1 MGIIGLPNAGKSTLI
16 AVLSAARPKIADYPF
31 TTLVPNLGV
40 VRRPSGDGTVFADI
54 PGLIEGAAQ
63 GAGLGHDFLRHIE
76 RTRLLIHLVDA
87 GSEDPVADLNVVQ
100 QELEAYGHGLVDR
113 PRLLVINKQELV
125 SEEDLPTLRQN
136 LEAASGRPVLCI
148 SAAMATN
155 LDQLLAETWAE
166 LGV

>member
-1 MGIIGLPNAGKSTLI
+1 
-16 AVLSAARPKIADYPF
+16 
-31 TTLVPNLGV
+31 
-40 VRRPSGDGTVFADI
+40 
-54 PGLIEGAAQ
+54 
-63 GAGLGHDFLRHIE
+63 
-76 RTRLLIHLVDA
+76 
-87 GSEDPVADLNVVQ
+87 
-100 QELEAYGHGLVDR
+100 
-113 PRLLVINKQELV
+113 LVINKQELV